1 MRSRGHWPDR
11 EAARIYT
18 NLAMSRI
25 AMLMGLWGLAVGWEP
40 GRGVGMQAETPE
52 KPQVQQFDSK
62 GAVDV
67 SFGKGV
73 GIEG

>member
-1 MRSRGHWPDR
+1 
-11 EAARIYT
+11 
-18 NLAMSRI
+18 
-25 AMLMGLWGLAVGWEP
+25 MLMGLWGLAVGWEP

-52 KPQVQQFDSK
+52 KPQVPQFDSK

-67 SFGKGV
+67 SFGQGV